1 MRQPPRVA
9 TMLLR
14 RLAPPGEEALL
25 GDPVE
30 EYTAGRSGAWY
41 TRQVVAA
48 IIAIG
53 TFRGITE
60 HKLLALRAIAIGWI
74 ALLLFFAIAGDVLA
88 GQSPHWIFNRMY
100 YTGQRVFGADTW
112 QVVRFVPAWF
122 CGFFIAGTLVG
133 RTHRVHPA
141 AMLAAFALSVLIV
154 MAGAAIMVWVYPY
167 PTRVPHALFYVI
179 FGALPY
185 VWWVGF
191 VLVPVLIFLAGV
203 CGTATV
209 RETPRE

>member
-14 RLAPPGEEALL
+14 RLAPPAEEALL
-25 GDPVE
+25 GDLVE

-41 TRQVVAA
+41 TRQVLAA
-48 IIAIG
+48 IAIG
-53 TFRGITE
+53 AFRGITE

-74 ALLLFFAIAGDVLA
+74 ALLLFFTIAGDVLA
-88 GQSPHWIFNRMY
+88 GQSRHWISNRMY

-133 RTHRVHPA
+133 RTHRVHPRSDVVRVRTVGSHRHGWCRNHGVGLPISHACA
-141 AMLAAFALSVLIV
+141 ARALLRHLHGVAVRLV
-154 MAGAAIMVWVYPY
+154 G
-167 PTRVPHALFYVI
+167 RVCCARAHFY
-179 FGALPY
+179 GRR
-185 VWWVGF
+185 
-191 VLVPVLIFLAGV
+191 
-203 CGTATV
+203 V
-209 RETPRE
+209 RHGDRARNTT

>member
-60 HKLLALRAIAIGWI
+60 DKLLALRAIAIDWI

-88 GQSPHWIFNRMY
+88 GQSRHWISNRMY

-133 RTHRVHPA
+133 RTHRVHPR
-141 AMLAAFALSVLIV
+141 SDVV
-154 MAGAAIMVWVYPY
+154 RVRTVGAHRHGWC
-167 PTRVPHALFYVI
+167 RDHGL
-179 FGALPY
+179 G
-185 VWWVGF
+185 
-191 VLVPVLIFLAGV
+191 VPVSHACAARALLRDLHGLA
-203 CGTATV
+203 V
-209 RETPRE
+209 RLVGWVRTCARAHFSGQRVRDGERTRHTT

>member
-14 RLAPPGEEALL
+14 RLAPPAEEALL
-25 GDPVE
+25 GDLVE

-41 TRQVVAA
+41 TRQVLAA
-48 IIAIG
+48 IAIG
-53 TFRGITE
+53 AFRGITE

-74 ALLLFFAIAGDVLA
+74 ALLLFFTIAGDVLA
-88 GQSPHWIFNRMY
+88 GQSRHWISNRMY

-141 AMLAAFALSVLIV
+141 AMLSAFALSVLIV

-179 FGALPY
+179 FTALPY

-191 VLVPVLIFLAGV
+191 VVPVLIFMAGV